1 MRIPND
7 RKTLIAGGVTLAL
20 LAGGWF
26 GAISPALGKN
36 SEVAAQTETSEASS
50 ESMRARL
57 PLLRAQLDGVA
68 PRVSELRSLGER
80 VTATID
86 QPVLLEQLR
95 SIAQAAGIDNPRNV
109 EVGLP
114 SMITAPA
121 SPAASASAE
130 GQTAEQTAADGE
142 DSVST
147 PAPAASSVLAS
158 YNVTMEVRGSQPQ
171 VRAFLTGLQEGSR
184 LIVVTSTSMQLDA
197 GDGTATMRI
206 QATYFL
212 QQVDVEGLASQIEAL
227 VAKDAP
233 AADPEASPEVGAA
246 PEVQPT
252 APAEPAEG

>member
-1 MRIPND
+1 MRIPRD

-26 GAISPALGKN
+26 GAISPALGRN
-36 SEVAAQTETSEASS
+36 SEIAAQTEASEASS
-50 ESMRARL
+50 EAMRGRL
-57 PLLRAQLDGVA
+57 PLLRAQLDGIA

-80 VTATID
+80 VTATVD

-95 SIAQAAGIDNPRNV
+95 AIAQAAGIDNARNV

-121 SPAASASAE
+121 TSASVE
-130 GQTAEQTAADGE
+130 GQTAEQTALDGE
-142 DSVST
+142 DAPSAPST
-147 PAPAASSVLAS
+147 PAPVASSVLAS
-158 YNVTMEVRGSQPQ
+158 YDVKMEVRGSEAQ

-184 LIVVTSTSMQLDA
+184 LIVVTSSSMQLDA

-233 AADPEASPEVGAA
+233 TADTEEPADAEADAASAESDE
-246 PEVQPT
+246 PT
-252 APAEPAEG
+252 AG